1 MRNICDAILA
11 LLAFNP
17 FDAHD
22 RNARSPAAPG
32 FGDQRGRAVVHRP
45 AGILGQE
52 SLDVTMIRL
61 TDISKTFDEGPSYA
75 VLSDT
80 RFKGS
85 NSFST

>member
-1 MRNICDAILA
+1 MRNICDAILV

-17 FDAHD
+17 FDAYD
-22 RNARSPAAPG
+22 RNALSPAAPG

-45 AGILGQE
+45 AGILSQE

-61 TDISKTFDEGPSYA
+61 TDISKTFDKGPNYA

-80 RFKGS
+80 CFKRSGS
-85 NSFST
+85 FPT